1 MGACHSKASGISRGN
16 ASSGEKENNNISSIE
31 KDSIFEYTTSKY
43 EQINYALRNGKS
55 LGSKNESIVKNLDS
69 AIEKSKLAS
78 GTKLYR
84 GTSPEALGIDKDIKK
99 MSAEDVKALIGKTI
113 SDNAY
118 TSTSTEEKSASIFA
132 GRGEKRGNVK
142 IVYTTKGKK
151 KGLTVGGNSNF
162 GERENEVILPRNAKC
177 KIVNAKRMLNTL
189 TVYVEY

>member
-1 MGACHSKASGISRGN
+1 MGGRGS
-16 ASSGEKENNNISSIE
+16 SSGKAGSVNAEQKINNISSVE
-31 KDSIFEYTTSKY
+31 RDSIFEYTTSKY
-43 EQINYALRNGKS
+43 EQINSALRNGKS
-55 LGSKNESIVKNLDS
+55 LNNKNESIVKNLDS
-69 AIEKSKLAS
+69 AIGKSELPS